1 MDKLE
6 YIWLDGTEPTAQL
19 RSKTKIVKSF
29 DRCCGEAPIWGFD
42 GSSTQQAEGSD
53 SDCVLKP
60 VRLYPN
66 PLEKGNHTLVLCE
79 VWTVNNHSHE
89 TNTRHMLD
97 LTLQYLDDDTID
109 EWVGFEQ
116 EYTLYENGLPFGWP
130 EIGEPPPQGD
140 YYCGRNAGEEI
151 VTEHTDACIEAGI
164 SIAGTNAEVML
175 GQWEYQIGA
184 GGSLHMSDDLW
195 IARWLME
202 KICYKHGITV
212 SLDPKPI
219 EGDWNG
225 AGCHTNFSTRSMR
238 EDGGIE
244 IIFKACMDLEKVHE
258 EHMKEYGEGNERR
271 LTGLHETQAID
282 EFNWG
287 VSDRGASIRIPWQV
301 DKDKCGY
308 LEDRRPSS
316 NCDPYRVSKKMIE
329 TICN

>member
-116 EYTLYENGLPFGWP
+116 EYTLYEN
-130 EIGEPPPQGD
+130 EIG
-140 YYCGRNAGEEI
+140 RAH
-151 VTEHTDACIEAGI
+151 V
-164 SIAGTNAEVML
+164 
-175 GQWEYQIGA
+175 
-184 GGSLHMSDDLW
+184 
-195 IARWLME
+195 
-202 KICYKHGITV
+202 
-212 SLDPKPI
+212 
-219 EGDWNG
+219 
-225 AGCHTNFSTRSMR
+225 
-238 EDGGIE
+238 
-244 IIFKACMDLEKVHE
+244 
-258 EHMKEYGEGNERR
+258 
-271 LTGLHETQAID
+271 
-282 EFNWG
+282 
-287 VSDRGASIRIPWQV
+287 
-301 DKDKCGY
+301 
-308 LEDRRPSS
+308 
-316 NCDPYRVSKKMIE
+316 
-329 TICN
+329 